1 MWFLFSTCDFTL
13 FQFNFSPL
21 SISSSFFLLF
31 LFDFYVFNSIF
42 SFLNQV
48 FPISIASLSRFYSF
62 PVPIFT
68 SLSSFPPKVSP
79 GFYSS
84 PVSIIF
90 YLSFSPRLRFLFY
103 SISTLSLS
111 LQFFTCDSSSS
122 PPAISFYL
130 LPFKTITMPEIP
142 STFLSFH
149 SIYPRFNLSI
159 RFVFHPFERS
169 FAWKNLKNAKNS
181 PEIMQIDNPNSR
193 QNPMILCFT
202 T

>member
-1 MWFLFSTCDFTL
+1 MPIVFFILKFPLFPPSI
-13 FQFNFSPL
+13 NF
-21 SISSSFFLLF
+21 
-31 LFDFYVFNSIF
+31 
-42 SFLNQV
+42 
-48 FPISIASLSRFYSF
+48 SRFYCF
-62 PVPIFT
+62 PVPHFS
-68 SLSSFPPKVSP
+68 SLSSSPFVIPLLLNFNFPPH
-79 GFYSS
+79 
-84 PVSIIF
+84 
-90 YLSFSPRLRFLFY
+90 RLR
-103 SISTLSLS
+103 
-111 LQFFTCDSSSS
+111 FFTCDSFS

-142 STFLSFH
+142 STFLSFY

-181 PEIMQIDNPNSR
+181 PEIMQFDNPNSR